1 MLFSFQ
7 FKIGE
12 IKKVIGAIINNK
24 ISVIISMESF
34 LNKLK
39 DISTFI
45 FDVDGV
51 LTDGSVYVT
60 ENGDQ
65 SRQFNI
71 KDGYAIQLAV
81 KCGYNVCAISG
92 SRSKI
97 AIHRLNSLGVK
108 DVYIGSRIKAENFK
122 TYLEEKRVTPGSVL
136 FMGDDIP
143 DLDVMKL
150 AGLPVCP
157 ADAAEEIKAVS
168 QYISPFNGG
177 RGAVRDVIEKVLKIQ
192 GKWMTEQSYSW

>member
-1 MLFSFQ
+1 MNLLELFAP
-7 FKIGE
+7 IR
-12 IKKVIGAIINNK
+12 
-24 ISVIISMESF
+24 
-34 LNKLK
+34 
-39 DISTFI
+39 TFV

-51 LTDGSVYVT
+51 LTDGSVYVM

-65 SRQFNI
+65 ARQFNI

-108 DVYIGSRIKAENFK
+108 DVYVGAHTKSENFRA
-122 TYLEEKRVTPGSVL
+122 YLEEKRVSPASVL

-143 DLDVMKL
+143 DLEVMKL
-150 AGLPVCP
+150 AGLAVCP
-157 ADAAEEIKAVS
+157 SDAAEEVKTIS
-168 QYISPFNGG
+168 NYISPFNGG
-177 RGAVRDVIEKVLKIQ
+177 HGAVRDVIEKVLKIQ
-192 GKWMTEQSYSW
+192 GKWMSEQAYSW

>member
-1 MLFSFQ
+1 
-7 FKIGE
+7 
-12 IKKVIGAIINNK
+12 
-24 ISVIISMESF
+24 MESF
-34 LNKLK
+34 LHKLK

-51 LTDGSVYVT
+51 LTDGSVYVL
-60 ENGDQ
+60 ENGEQ
-65 SRQFNI
+65 ARQFNI

-108 DVYIGSRIKAENFK
+108 EVHVGAHTKSENFRN
-122 TYLEEKRVTPGSVL
+122 YLEEKHVLPASVL

-143 DLDVMKL
+143 DLEVMKL
-150 AGLPVCP
+150 AGLAVCP
-157 ADAAEEIKAVS
+157 ADAAEEIKAIS
-168 QYISPFNGG
+168 AYISPLGGG
-177 RGAVRDVIEKVLKIQ
+177 RGAVRDVIEKVLKVQ
-192 GKWMTEQSYSW
+192 GKWMSEQAYSW

>member
-1 MLFSFQ
+1 
-7 FKIGE
+7 
-12 IKKVIGAIINNK
+12 V
-24 ISVIISMESF
+24 ESF

-65 SRQFNI
+65 FRQFNI

-108 DVYIGSRIKAENFK
+108 DVYVGAHTKSHNFK
-122 TYLEEKRVTPGSVL
+122 LYLEEKHVLPAGVL

-143 DLDVMKL
+143 DLEVMQM
-150 AGLPVCP
+150 AGLAVCP
-157 ADAAEEIKAVS
+157 ADAAEEIKAIS
-168 QYISPFNGG
+168 QYISPFVGG
-177 RGAVRDVIEKVLKIQ
+177 KGAVRDVIEKVLKVQ
-192 GKWMTEQSYSW
+192 GKWMSEEAYSW